1 MELFIVTDLDNFQTG
16 SKGSLVCTIENILP
30 LIECPPAKRGK
41 PSFSLW
47 VALMADRTFLVLL
60 FLRLFHLS
68 YAQNKD
74 SQNERW
80 LLTVHSVIH
89 SAFPSNGALY

>member
-1 MELFIVTDLDNFQTG
+1 MKLFIVTDLDNFQTG

-47 VALMADRTFLVLL
+47 VALMADRTFFSLT
-60 FLRLFHLS
+60 FSPPIPLS
-68 YAQNKD
+68 SVQNKD
-74 SQNERW
+74 S
-80 LLTVHSVIH
+80 
-89 SAFPSNGALY
+89 

>member
-1 MELFIVTDLDNFQTG
+1 MKLFIVTDLDNFQTG

-47 VALMADRTFLVLL
+47 AALMAD
-60 FLRLFHLS
+60 
-68 YAQNKD
+68 
-74 SQNERW
+74 
-80 LLTVHSVIH
+80 
-89 SAFPSNGALY
+89 

>member
-41 PSFSLW
+41 LSFSRW
-47 VALMADRTFLVLL
+47 VALMADPTFVVLL
-60 FLRLFHLS
+60 FLRPFHLS
-68 YAQNKD
+68 SAQN
-74 SQNERW
+74 
-80 LLTVHSVIH
+80 
-89 SAFPSNGALY
+89 